1 MKPILVLAL
10 LAVLGFAAAGCGSG
24 KKTNSGQYQYTVTL
38 HKNVPSGPITV
49 TGAKT
54 TAMPS
59 SPIAVT
65 GAKTTAILNVKTG
78 THIRCEGWTGKD
90 MRVPRLGSSLTRG
103 ESVKLSGSV
112 AETELLSL
120 THRENGSITV
130 SCQFV
135 EPR

>member
-10 LAVLGFAAAGCGSG
+10 LAVLGFAGAGCGSG

-49 TGAKT
+49 TG
-54 TAMPS
+54 TA
-59 SPIAVT
+59 
-65 GAKTTAILNVKTG
+65 TTAISNVKTG
-78 THIRCEGWTGKD
+78 THIRCKGWTGKD

>member
-49 TGAKT
+49 TG
-54 TAMPS
+54 TA
-59 SPIAVT
+59 
-65 GAKTTAILNVKTG
+65 TTAISNVKTG
-78 THIRCEGWTGKD
+78 THIRCKGWTGKD

>member
-10 LAVLGFAAAGCGSG
+10 LAVLGFAGAGCGSG

-49 TGAKT
+49 TGTAT
-54 TAMPS
+54 TS
-59 SPIAVT
+59 IS
-65 GAKTTAILNVKTG
+65 NVKNG
-78 THIRCEGWTGKD
+78 THIRCKGWTGKD

-103 ESVKLSGSV
+103 ESVKLSWSL

-130 SCQFV
+130 YCQFV